1 MKILTG
7 NSQSKWKAHHLH
19 TLFSSV
25 VTIYRAAMVCRL
37 TYKKKY
43 NPIWDTGY
51 MNELQYIFFISV
63 CFGDKNW
70 KNLISSN

>member
-25 VTIYRAAMVCRL
+25 VTIYRAAMVSRL
-37 TYKKKY
+37 TYKKKST
-43 NPIWDTGY
+43 I
-51 MNELQYIFFISV
+51 L
-63 CFGDKNW
+63 FGTQAT
-70 KNLISSN
+70 